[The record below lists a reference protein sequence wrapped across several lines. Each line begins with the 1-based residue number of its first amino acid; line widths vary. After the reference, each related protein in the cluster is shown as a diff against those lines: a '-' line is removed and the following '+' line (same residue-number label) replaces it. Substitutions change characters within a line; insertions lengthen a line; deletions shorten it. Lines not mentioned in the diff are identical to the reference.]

1 VNVSLFRNV
10 GSGTAAE
17 PQPMGNWTAVRPE
30 QTGPNR
36 DAIGSWIQVRFGD
49 HTVEREL
56 TIGGGHASGE
66 LGWVHVGLGDADS
79 AEVRI
84 RWPDGEVGPWQEVAA
99 NRFVT
104 IPRGGEPTTWAPTDP
119 TP

>member
-1 VNVSLFRNV
+1 
-10 GSGTAAE
+10 
-17 PQPMGNWTAVRPE
+17 VRPE
-30 QTGPNR
+30 QSGPNR

-66 LGWVHVGLGDADS
+66 LGWVHVGLGGADS

-84 RWPDGEVGPWQEVAA
+84 RWPDGEVGAWHEVDA

-104 IPRGGEPTTWAPTDP
+104 IPRDGEPTTW
-119 TP
+119 TPAEPLR